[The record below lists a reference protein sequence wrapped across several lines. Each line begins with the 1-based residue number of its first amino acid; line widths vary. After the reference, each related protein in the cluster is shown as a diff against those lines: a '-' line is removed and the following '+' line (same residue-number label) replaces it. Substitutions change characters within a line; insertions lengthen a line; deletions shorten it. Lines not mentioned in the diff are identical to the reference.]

1 MAEHGDLPTY
11 RDLIL
16 PTLRAVE
23 NLGGSAKS
31 HEISRQITDDI
42 GLDDETLGVMY
53 ENRPETAVVL
63 DRMDWARSYSKLGGA
78 LESPRRGLFL
88 LSPLGREILSLQ
100 EDEAIDRCIEMDREV
115 RRARSP
121 KKKPLAADSTSN
133 EIDVEVP
140 DEDDDAW
147 KEPVLRRLHALT
159 PTGFEEFVMYVLRAY
174 GLELRRVGGSGDEG
188 IDGIGL
194 APITPVLSVRVAVQ
208 AKRYDPGSAI
218 SRDAV
223 ALFQRDASATG
234 AERAVFVTLG
244 RFTEPARKA
253 ATLATP
259 NVDLIDGNRLC
270 DLMRDEQ
277 VGVKMSPEVDET
289 FFERFEF

>member
-1 MAEHGDLPTY
+1 MTDQYEDLPRY
-11 RDLIL
+11 RELIL

-23 NLGGSAKS
+23 ALGGSAKAR
-31 HEISRQITDDI
+31 EISDQIIDDL
-42 GLDDETLGVMY
+42 GFDDEMLGFTY
-53 ENRPETAVVL
+53 ENKPEKAVL
-63 DRMDWARSYSKLGGA
+63 IDRMDWARSYSKLGGA

-88 LSPLGREILSLQ
+88 LSPLGREILALPD
-100 EDEAIDRCIEMDREV
+100 DEAVRRCAEMDKEF
-115 RRARSP
+115 RRARGA
-121 KKKPLAADSTSN
+121 KKKPITADPAGN
-133 EIDVEVP
+133 DVDLD

-147 KEPVLRRLHALT
+147 KEPVLRRLHALS
-159 PTGFEEFVMYVLRAY
+159 PTGFEEFVIYVLRAY

-208 AKRYDPGSAI
+208 AKRYEPGRTV

-223 ALFQRDASATG
+223 ALFQRDASAAG

-259 NVDLIDGNRLC
+259 NVDLIDGGRLC
-270 DLMRDEQ
+270 DLMRDEE
-277 VGVKMSPEVDET
+277 VGVKIRPEVDES
-289 FFERFEF
+289 FFERFDI